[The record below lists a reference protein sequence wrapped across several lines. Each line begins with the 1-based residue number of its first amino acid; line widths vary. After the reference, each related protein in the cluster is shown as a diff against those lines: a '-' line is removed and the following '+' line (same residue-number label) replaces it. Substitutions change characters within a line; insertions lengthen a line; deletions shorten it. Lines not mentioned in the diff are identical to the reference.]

1 MGENFRKLV
10 KLDTSRRRKPWI
22 TIATIEANT
31 GMCNTQIKTLAEA
44 GNISLTTTSTYMSM
58 HIKSEL
64 SEAQAV
70 TQCTMTHCIVCVA

>member
-1 MGENFRKLV
+1 MHV
-10 KLDTSRRRKPWI
+10 QYTV
-22 TIATIEANT
+22 
-31 GMCNTQIKTLAEA
+31 AEA

-70 TQCTMTHCIVCVA
+70 TQCTMTHCIVCIA